1 MFPYGTFLILQK
13 VKRQMG
19 TNEVQKQIKEIIASL
34 GWSQKKFA
42 RVIYTELNDYDDEA
56 EIIKFEER
64 LKKDLT
70 RSTIKVEKLEA
81 YLSIVRRH
89 PEFEK
94 IDIILP
100 NYKPTRFI
108 SSFIVEE
115 MKRTSKLLDKN
126 LGK

>member
-1 MFPYGTFLILQK
+1 
-13 VKRQMG
+13 MG